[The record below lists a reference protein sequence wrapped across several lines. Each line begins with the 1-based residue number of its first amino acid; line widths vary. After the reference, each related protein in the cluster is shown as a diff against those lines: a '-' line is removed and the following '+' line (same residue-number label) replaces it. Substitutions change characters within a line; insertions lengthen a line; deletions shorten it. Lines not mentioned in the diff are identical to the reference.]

1 MNKNESKYF
10 NTAKKLRDSL
20 LSLLN
25 KNDFEFI
32 TIKRICEEAGVNRST
47 FYLHYEN
54 TYDLLQEL
62 IEVLNT
68 SFIESFNH
76 KKLVVSNEHLDNL
89 FLINDEYLIPYLDFI
104 YQNRRVYKVI
114 RSKPEIFKAND
125 SYLEMYD
132 NIFSPIL
139 NKYNVQEEEKKYI
152 INYFIQG
159 LSAII
164 ITWVIDDCLMPK
176 EQIIKLIK
184 ECVGYQKWRWR

>member
-125 SYLEMYD
+125 SYQKMYD

-139 NKYNVQEEEKKYI
+139 NKYNVQEDEQKYI
-152 INYFIQG
+152 MNYFIQG

>member
-184 ECVGYQKWRWR
+184 ECVGYQKWR

>member
-125 SYLEMYD
+125 SYQKMYD

-184 ECVGYQKWRWR
+184 ECVGYQKWR